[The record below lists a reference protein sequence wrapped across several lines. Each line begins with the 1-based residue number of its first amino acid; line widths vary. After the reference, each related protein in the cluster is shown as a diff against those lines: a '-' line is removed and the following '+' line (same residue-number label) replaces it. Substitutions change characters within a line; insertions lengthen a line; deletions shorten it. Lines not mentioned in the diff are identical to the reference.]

1 MSEPT
6 RLPPEPAPLPPPGER
21 RRFPRFAANR
31 AISGSLITHDRI
43 IWARDIVDVSAGG
56 MGLVLDHRADPGSVL
71 LLDLYLPRRL
81 PRLLRIRVAH
91 GREQPDGRFFVGG
104 AFGRELSDEEV
115 EELR

>member
-6 RLPPEPAPLPPPGER
+6 QLPPDSTPLPPPGER
-21 RRFPRFAANR
+21 RKFPRFSANR
-31 AISGSLITHDRI
+31 AISGSLITRDRI

-56 MGLVLDHRADPGSVL
+56 IGLVLDHQADPGTVL

-91 GREQPDGRFFVGG
+91 RREEPEGHFFVGG
-104 AFGRELSDEEV
+104 AFGRELSEEEV

>member
-6 RLPPEPAPLPPPGER
+6 RLPPDSTPLPPHGER

-31 AISGSLITHDRI
+31 AISGSLITHDRV

-56 MGLVLDHRADPGSVL
+56 IGLVLDHPAEPGSVL

-91 GREQPDGRFFVGG
+91 RREGAEGHFFVGG
-104 AFGRELSDEEV
+104 AFGRELSEEEV